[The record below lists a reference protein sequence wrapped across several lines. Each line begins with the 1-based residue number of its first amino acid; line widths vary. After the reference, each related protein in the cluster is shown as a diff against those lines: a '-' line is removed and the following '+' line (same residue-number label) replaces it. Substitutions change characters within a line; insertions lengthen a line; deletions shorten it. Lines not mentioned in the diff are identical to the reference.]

1 MIYKNI
7 INFMAGKTIT
17 AYIEN
22 GGVTSVAVNEY
33 ESKGGPENEIYLGNN
48 ELTAFKINGVK
59 EIQVSLRAVND
70 PVTWSYGN
78 ESGTITSNTEMY
90 YTVKAD
96 PNGVFTIANTSDK
109 LLAIGNVKIPNTVT
123 ETNIVTADEI
133 DDQVLLSSAR
143 AAFATSLPVDPE
155 PDQTVFVPEHFSIR
169 DYATPLFRH
178 KLVTLRIDFSKDVS
192 YVEIDGQKYY
202 PSKFAS
208 WFGYYTVTFTD
219 TIGRNDNYFYKVVF
233 FDANGNPSETQSVY
247 GK

>member
-1 MIYKNI
+1 MY
-7 INFMAGKTIT
+7 
-17 AYIEN
+17 YE
-22 GGVTSVAVNEY
+22 VTSDA
-33 ESKGGPENEIYLGNN
+33 
-48 ELTAFKINGVK
+48 NGSV
-59 EIQVSLRAVND
+59 
-70 PVTWSYGN
+70 
-78 ESGTITSNTEMY
+78 
-90 YTVKAD
+90 
-96 PNGVFTIANTSDK
+96 TIANRGNT
-109 LLAIGNVKIPNTVT
+109 LLAIGNVKLPAGVSTKSAS
-123 ETNIVTADEI
+123 EMDKTAVYES
-133 DDQVLLSSAR
+133 VC